1 MTAEI
6 ICVGTELLLGN
17 IVNTNAAFL
26 SEKLAYLGINCYFQT
41 VVGDNRDRL
50 LSVINT
56 ALSRADILIFSGG
69 LGPTEDDLTKETAAE
84 ALGKK
89 LIRDKKAEQEIAD
102 YFALRGR
109 IPTDNNWKQA
119 DVIEGCEVLYNK
131 NGTAPGIFV
140 SEGEKTVILLP
151 GPPLELKSMFTD
163 SVMPRLQ
170 QKCGQV
176 FYSETVK
183 LAGPGESS
191 VETQILD
198 MLDTQ
203 DNPTI
208 APYAK
213 TGEVHLRVTARA
225 KDEKEAKEKTAP
237 VVEELYRRFGNAVYT
252 TDADETLEM
261 ALTKL
266 LIEKKYTMTT
276 AESCTG
282 GMIAARMVNAPGV
295 SAVLKSGFIT
305 YANEAKEELLGVS
318 HDTLEKFGAV
328 SRETAEEMAEG
339 AVKAAHT
346 DAAVAVTGIAGPD
359 GGTKEKPVGLV
370 YIGVNVRGNVEV
382 REYHFSGS
390 RQKIRESVTAA
401 ALTFLREKLLAS
413 EERG

>member
-69 LGPTEDDLTKETAAE
+69 LGPTEDDLTKETVAE

-89 LIRDKKAEQEIAD
+89 LIRDKWAEQEIAD
-102 YFALRGR
+102 YFALRGC

-119 DVIEGCEVLYNK
+119 DVIEGCEILYNK

-163 SVMPRLQ
+163 SVMPKLQ

-176 FYSETVK
+176 FYSQTVK
-183 LAGPGESS
+183 IVGPGESS

-198 MLDTQ
+198 MLNTQ
-203 DNPTI
+203 ENPTI

-225 KDEKEAKEKTAP
+225 KDEKEAREKTAP
-237 VVEELYRRFGNAVYT
+237 VVEELYRRFGKAVYT

-266 LIEKKYTMTT
+266 LIKKKYTMTT

-401 ALTFLREKLLAS
+401 ALTFLREKLLAF

>member
-69 LGPTEDDLTKETAAE
+69 LGPTEDDLTKETVAE

-89 LIRDKKAEQEIAD
+89 LIRDKWAEQEIAD

-119 DVIEGCEVLYNK
+119 DVIEGCDILYNK

-163 SVMPRLQ
+163 SVMPKLQ

-176 FYSETVK
+176 FYSQTVK
-183 LAGPGESS
+183 IVGPGESS

-198 MLDTQ
+198 MLNTQ
-203 DNPTI
+203 ENPTI

-225 KDEKEAKEKTAP
+225 KDEKEAREKTAP

-266 LIEKKYTMTT
+266 LIKKKYTMTT

-401 ALTFLREKLLAS
+401 ALTFLREKLLAF

>member
-69 LGPTEDDLTKETAAE
+69 LGPTEDDLTKETVAE

-89 LIRDKKAEQEIAD
+89 LIRDKWAEQEIAD

-119 DVIEGCEVLYNK
+119 DVIEGCEILYNK

-163 SVMPRLQ
+163 SVMPKLQ

-176 FYSETVK
+176 FYSQTVK
-183 LAGPGESS
+183 IVGPGESS

-198 MLDTQ
+198 MLNTQ
-203 DNPTI
+203 ENPTI

-225 KDEKEAKEKTAP
+225 KDEKEAREKTAP
-237 VVEELYRRFGNAVYT
+237 VVEELYRRFGKAVYT

-266 LIEKKYTMTT
+266 LIKKKYTMTT

-346 DAAVAVTGIAGPD
+346 DAAIAVTCIAGPD

>member
-69 LGPTEDDLTKETAAE
+69 LGPTDDDLTKETVAE

-89 LIRDKKAEQEIAD
+89 LIRDKWAEQEIAD

-119 DVIEGCEVLYNK
+119 DVIEGCEILYNK

-163 SVMPRLQ
+163 SVMPKLQ

-176 FYSETVK
+176 FYSQTVK
-183 LAGPGESS
+183 IVGPGESS

-198 MLDTQ
+198 MLNTQ
-203 DNPTI
+203 ENPTI

-225 KDEKEAKEKTAP
+225 KDEKEAREKTAP

-266 LIEKKYTMTT
+266 LIKKKYTMTT

-339 AVKAAHT
+339 AVKAAQT

>member
-69 LGPTEDDLTKETAAE
+69 LGPTEDDLTKETVAE

-89 LIRDKKAEQEIAD
+89 LIRDKWAEQEIAD

-119 DVIEGCEVLYNK
+119 DVIEGCEILYNK

-163 SVMPRLQ
+163 SVMPKLQ

-176 FYSETVK
+176 FYSQTVK
-183 LAGPGESS
+183 IVGPGESS

-198 MLDTQ
+198 MLNTQ
-203 DNPTI
+203 ENPTI

-225 KDEKEAKEKTAP
+225 KDEKEAREKTAP
-237 VVEELYRRFGNAVYT
+237 VVEELYRRFGKAVYT

-266 LIEKKYTMTT
+266 LIKKKYTMTT

-382 REYHFSGS
+382 REYHFSGC

>member
-69 LGPTEDDLTKETAAE
+69 LGPTEDDLTKETVAE

-89 LIRDKKAEQEIAD
+89 LIRDKWAEQEIAD

-119 DVIEGCEVLYNK
+119 DVIEGCEILYNK

-163 SVMPRLQ
+163 SVMPKLQ

-176 FYSETVK
+176 FYSQTVK
-183 LAGPGESS
+183 IVGPGESS

-225 KDEKEAKEKTAP
+225 KDEKEAREKTAP

-266 LIEKKYTMTT
+266 LMKKKYTMTT

-295 SAVLKSGFIT
+295 SAVFKSGFIT

-413 EERG
+413 KERG

>member
-69 LGPTEDDLTKETAAE
+69 LGPTEDDLTKETVAE

-89 LIRDKKAEQEIAD
+89 LIRDKWAEQEIAD

-119 DVIEGCEVLYNK
+119 DVIEGCDILYNK

-163 SVMPRLQ
+163 SVMPKLQ

-176 FYSETVK
+176 FYSQTVK
-183 LAGPGESS
+183 IVGPGESS

-198 MLDTQ
+198 MLNTQ
-203 DNPTI
+203 ENPTI

-225 KDEKEAKEKTAP
+225 KDEKEAREKTAP

-252 TDADETLEM
+252 TDVDETLEM

-266 LIEKKYTMTT
+266 LIKKKYTMTT

>member
-56 ALSRADILIFSGG
+56 AFSRADILIFSGG
-69 LGPTEDDLTKETAAE
+69 LGPTEDDLTKETVAE

-89 LIRDKKAEQEIAD
+89 LIRDKWAEQEIAD

-119 DVIEGCEVLYNK
+119 DVIEGCDILYNK

-163 SVMPRLQ
+163 SVMPKLQ

-176 FYSETVK
+176 FYSQTVK
-183 LAGPGESS
+183 IVGPGESS

-198 MLDTQ
+198 MLNTQ
-203 DNPTI
+203 ENPTI

-225 KDEKEAKEKTAP
+225 KDEKEAREKTAP
-237 VVEELYRRFGNAVYT
+237 VVEELYRRFGKAVYT

-266 LIEKKYTMTT
+266 LIKKKYTMTT

-339 AVKAAHT
+339 AVKEAHT

>member
-69 LGPTEDDLTKETAAE
+69 LGPTEDDLTKETVAE

-89 LIRDKKAEQEIAD
+89 LIRDKWAEQEIAD

-119 DVIEGCEVLYNK
+119 DVIEGCEILYNK

-163 SVMPRLQ
+163 SVMPKLQ

-176 FYSETVK
+176 FYSQTVK
-183 LAGPGESS
+183 IVGPGESS

-198 MLDTQ
+198 MLNTQ
-203 DNPTI
+203 ENPTI

-225 KDEKEAKEKTAP
+225 KDEKEAREKTAP
-237 VVEELYRRFGNAVYT
+237 VVEELYRRFGKAVYT

-266 LIEKKYTMTT
+266 LIKKKYTMTT

-370 YIGVNVRGNVEV
+370 YIGVNVRGSVEV

-401 ALTFLREKLLAS
+401 ALTFLREKLLAF

>member
-69 LGPTEDDLTKETAAE
+69 LGPTEDDLTKETVAE

-89 LIRDKKAEQEIAD
+89 LIRDKWAEQEIAD

-131 NGTAPGIFV
+131 NGTAPGILV

-183 LAGPGESS
+183 IVGPGESS

-198 MLDTQ
+198 MLNTQ
-203 DNPTI
+203 ENPTI

-225 KDEKEAKEKTAP
+225 KDEKEAREKTAP

-266 LIEKKYTMTT
+266 LMKKKYTMTT

-339 AVKAAHT
+339 AAKAAHT
-346 DAAVAVTGIAGPD
+346 DTAVAVTGIAGPD

-401 ALTFLREKLLAS
+401 ALTFLREKLLDTR
-413 EERG
+413 ERG

>member
-69 LGPTEDDLTKETAAE
+69 LGPTEDGLTKETVAE

-119 DVIEGCEVLYNK
+119 DVIEGCEILYNK

-163 SVMPRLQ
+163 SVMPKLQ

-176 FYSETVK
+176 FYSQTVK
-183 LAGPGESS
+183 IVGPGESS

-225 KDEKEAKEKTAP
+225 KDEKEAREKTAP

-266 LIEKKYTMTT
+266 LMKKKYTMTT

>member
-69 LGPTEDDLTKETAAE
+69 LGPTEDDLTKETVAE

-119 DVIEGCEVLYNK
+119 DVIEGCEILYNK

-163 SVMPRLQ
+163 SVMPKLQ

-176 FYSETVK
+176 FYSQTVK
-183 LAGPGESS
+183 IVGPGESS

-225 KDEKEAKEKTAP
+225 KDEKEAREKTAP

-266 LIEKKYTMTT
+266 LMKKKYTMTT

-305 YANEAKEELLGVS
+305 YANEAKEELRGGAQ
-318 HDTLEKFGAV
+318 DTLEKFGAD

>member
-69 LGPTEDDLTKETAAE
+69 LGPTEDDLTKETVAE

-89 LIRDKKAEQEIAD
+89 LIRDKWAEQEIAD

-119 DVIEGCEVLYNK
+119 DVIEGCEILYNK

-163 SVMPRLQ
+163 SVMPKLQ

-176 FYSETVK
+176 FYSQTVK
-183 LAGPGESS
+183 IVGPGESS

-225 KDEKEAKEKTAP
+225 KDEKEAREKTAP

-266 LIEKKYTMTT
+266 LMKKKYTMTT

-390 RQKIRESVTAA
+390 RQKIRESITAA

>member
-50 LSVINT
+50 LSVINA

-69 LGPTEDDLTKETAAE
+69 LGPTEDDLTKETVAE

-89 LIRDKKAEQEIAD
+89 LIRDKWAEQEIAD

-109 IPTDNNWKQA
+109 VPTDNNWKQA
-119 DVIEGCEVLYNK
+119 DVIEGCEILYNK

-163 SVMPRLQ
+163 SVMPKLQ

-176 FYSETVK
+176 FYSQTVK
-183 LAGPGESS
+183 IVGPGESS

-198 MLDTQ
+198 ILNTQ
-203 DNPTI
+203 ENPTI

-225 KDEKEAKEKTAP
+225 KDEKEAREKTAP
-237 VVEELYRRFGNAVYT
+237 VVEELYRRFGKAVYT

-266 LIEKKYTMTT
+266 LIKKKYTMTT

-401 ALTFLREKLLAS
+401 ALTFLREKLLAF

>member
-69 LGPTEDDLTKETAAE
+69 LGPTEDDLTKETVAE

-109 IPTDNNWKQA
+109 ITTDNNWKQA
-119 DVIEGCEVLYNK
+119 DVIEGCEILYNK

-163 SVMPRLQ
+163 SVMPKLQ

-176 FYSETVK
+176 FYSQTVK
-183 LAGPGESS
+183 IVGPGESS

-225 KDEKEAKEKTAP
+225 KDEKEAREKTAP

-266 LIEKKYTMTT
+266 LMKKKYTMTT

-339 AVKAAHT
+339 AAKAAHT

>member
-69 LGPTEDDLTKETAAE
+69 LGPTEDDLTKETVAE

-119 DVIEGCEVLYNK
+119 DVIEGCEILYNK

-163 SVMPRLQ
+163 SVMPKLQ

-176 FYSETVK
+176 FYSQTVK
-183 LAGPGESS
+183 IVGPGESS

-225 KDEKEAKEKTAP
+225 KDEKEARKKTAP
-237 VVEELYRRFGNAVYT
+237 VVEEIYRRFGNAVYT

-266 LIEKKYTMTT
+266 LIKKKYTMTT

>member
-69 LGPTEDDLTKETAAE
+69 LGPTEDDLTKETVAE

-89 LIRDKKAEQEIAD
+89 LIRDKRAEQEIAD

-119 DVIEGCEVLYNK
+119 DVIEGCEILYNK

-163 SVMPRLQ
+163 SVMPKLQ

-176 FYSETVK
+176 FYSQTVK
-183 LAGPGESS
+183 IVGPGESS

-225 KDEKEAKEKTAP
+225 KDEKEAREKTAP

-266 LIEKKYTMTT
+266 LIKKKYTMTT

-305 YANEAKEELLGVS
+305 YANEAKEEMLGVS

-413 EERG
+413 KERG

>member
-69 LGPTEDDLTKETAAE
+69 LGPTEDDLTKETVAE

-119 DVIEGCEVLYNK
+119 DVIEGCEILYNK

-163 SVMPRLQ
+163 SVMPKLQ

-176 FYSETVK
+176 FYSQTVK
-183 LAGPGESS
+183 IVGPGESS

-225 KDEKEAKEKTAP
+225 KDEKEAREKTAP

-266 LIEKKYTMTT
+266 LMKKKYTMTT

-328 SRETAEEMAEG
+328 SMETAEEMAEG

>member
-41 VVGDNRDRL
+41 VVGDNRERL
-50 LSVINT
+50 LSVIKT
-56 ALSRADILIFSGG
+56 ALSRTDILIFSGG
-69 LGPTEDDLTKETAAE
+69 LGPTEDDLTKETVAE
-84 ALGKK
+84 ALGRK
-89 LIRDKKAEQEIAD
+89 LMRDERAQKEIAD

-109 IPTDNNWKQA
+109 VPTENNWKQA

-131 NGTAPGIFV
+131 NGTAPGIYV

-151 GPPLELKSMFTD
+151 GPPLELHYMFTD

-183 LAGPGESS
+183 IVGPGESS

-198 MLDTQ
+198 MLDAQ
-203 DNPTI
+203 ENPTI

-213 TGEVHLRVTARA
+213 TGEVHLRITARA
-225 KDEKEAKEKTAP
+225 ACEKEAREKIAP
-237 VVEELYRRFGNAVYT
+237 VVEELYRRFGNAIYT
-252 TDADETLEM
+252 TDTEETLEM
-261 ALTKL
+261 ALAAIL
-266 LIEKKYTMTT
+266 QEKKYTMTT

-318 HDTLEKFGAV
+318 HETLEKFGAV
-328 SRETAEEMAEG
+328 SRQTAQEMAEG
-339 AVKAAHT
+339 AAKKAHT
-346 DAAVAVTGIAGPD
+346 DTAVAVTGIAGPD
-359 GGTKEKPVGLV
+359 GGTAEKPVGLV
-370 YIGVNVRGNVEV
+370 YIGINVRGNVWV
-382 REYHFSGS
+382 REYHFNGS
-390 RQKIRESVTAA
+390 RQKIRENVTAA
-401 ALTFLREKLLAS
+401 ALTFLREKLLDT
-413 EERG
+413 EG

>member
-69 LGPTEDDLTKETAAE
+69 LGPTEDDLTKETVAE

-89 LIRDKKAEQEIAD
+89 LIRDKWAEQEIAD

-119 DVIEGCEVLYNK
+119 DVIEGCEILYNK

-163 SVMPRLQ
+163 SVMPKLQ

-176 FYSETVK
+176 FYSQTVK
-183 LAGPGESS
+183 IVGPGESS

-198 MLDTQ
+198 MLNTQ
-203 DNPTI
+203 ENPTI

-225 KDEKEAKEKTAP
+225 KDEKEAREKTAP

-266 LIEKKYTMTT
+266 LIKKKYTMTT

-282 GMIAARMVNAPGV
+282 GMIAARIVNAPGV

>member
-69 LGPTEDDLTKETAAE
+69 LGPTEDDLTKETVAE

-89 LIRDKKAEQEIAD
+89 LIRDKRAEQEIAD

-119 DVIEGCEVLYNK
+119 DVIEGCEILYNK

-163 SVMPRLQ
+163 SVMPKLQ

-183 LAGPGESS
+183 IVGPGESS

-225 KDEKEAKEKTAP
+225 KDEKEAREKTAP

-266 LIEKKYTMTT
+266 LIKKKYTMTT

>member
-69 LGPTEDDLTKETAAE
+69 LGPTEDDLTKETVAE

-89 LIRDKKAEQEIAD
+89 LIRDKWAEQEIAE

-109 IPTDNNWKQA
+109 VPTDNNWKQA
-119 DVIEGCEVLYNK
+119 DVIEGCEILYNK

-163 SVMPRLQ
+163 SVMPKLQ

-176 FYSETVK
+176 FYSQTVK
-183 LAGPGESS
+183 IVGPGESS

-198 MLDTQ
+198 MLNTQ
-203 DNPTI
+203 ENPTI

-225 KDEKEAKEKTAP
+225 KDEKEAREKTAP

-266 LIEKKYTMTT
+266 LIKKKYTMTT

-318 HDTLEKFGAV
+318 HDTLEKFGTV

-346 DAAVAVTGIAGPD
+346 DVAVAVTGIAGPD

>member
-50 LSVINT
+50 LSVVNT

-69 LGPTEDDLTKETAAE
+69 LGPTEDDLTKETVAE

-89 LIRDKKAEQEIAD
+89 LIRDKRAEQEIAN

-119 DVIEGCEVLYNK
+119 DVIEGCEILYNK

-163 SVMPRLQ
+163 SVMPKLQ

-183 LAGPGESS
+183 IVGPGESS

-225 KDEKEAKEKTAP
+225 KDEKEAREKTAP

-266 LIEKKYTMTT
+266 LMKKKYTMTT

>member
-69 LGPTEDDLTKETAAE
+69 LGPTEDDLTKETVAE

-89 LIRDKKAEQEIAD
+89 LIRDKWAEQEIAD

-119 DVIEGCEVLYNK
+119 DVIEDCEILYNK

-163 SVMPRLQ
+163 SVMPKLQ

-176 FYSETVK
+176 FYSQTVK
-183 LAGPGESS
+183 IVGPGESS

-198 MLDTQ
+198 MLNTQ
-203 DNPTI
+203 ENPTI

-213 TGEVHLRVTARA
+213 IGEVHLRVTARA
-225 KDEKEAKEKTAP
+225 KDEKEAREKTAP

-266 LIEKKYTMTT
+266 LIKKKYTMTT

-282 GMIAARMVNAPGV
+282 GMIAARIVNAPGV

-346 DAAVAVTGIAGPD
+346 DVAVAVTGIAGPD

>member
-69 LGPTEDDLTKETAAE
+69 LGPTEDDLTKETVAE

-89 LIRDKKAEQEIAD
+89 LIRDKWAEQEIAD

-119 DVIEGCEVLYNK
+119 DVIEGCEILYNK

-163 SVMPRLQ
+163 SVMPKLQ

-176 FYSETVK
+176 FYSQTVK
-183 LAGPGESS
+183 IVGPGESS

-198 MLDTQ
+198 MLNTQ
-203 DNPTI
+203 ENPTI

-225 KDEKEAKEKTAP
+225 KDEKEAREKTAP

-261 ALTKL
+261 ALAKL
-266 LIEKKYTMTT
+266 LIKKKYTMTT

-401 ALTFLREKLLAS
+401 ALTFLREKLLAF

>member
-69 LGPTEDDLTKETAAE
+69 LGPTEDDLTKETVAE

-89 LIRDKKAEQEIAD
+89 LIRDKWAEQEIAD

-119 DVIEGCEVLYNK
+119 DVIEGCEILYNK

-163 SVMPRLQ
+163 SVMPKLQ

-176 FYSETVK
+176 FYSQTVK
-183 LAGPGESS
+183 IVGPGESS

-198 MLDTQ
+198 MLNIQ
-203 DNPTI
+203 ENPTI

-225 KDEKEAKEKTAP
+225 KDEKEAREKTAP

-266 LIEKKYTMTT
+266 LIKKKYTMTT

-401 ALTFLREKLLAS
+401 ALTFLREKLLAF

>member
-69 LGPTEDDLTKETAAE
+69 LGPTEDDLTKETVAE

-89 LIRDKKAEQEIAD
+89 LIRDKWAEQEIAD

-119 DVIEGCEVLYNK
+119 DVIEGCDILYNK

-163 SVMPRLQ
+163 SVMPKLQ

-176 FYSETVK
+176 FYSQTVK
-183 LAGPGESS
+183 IVGPGESS

-198 MLDTQ
+198 MLNTQ
-203 DNPTI
+203 ENPTI

-225 KDEKEAKEKTAP
+225 KDEKEAREKTTP

-266 LIEKKYTMTT
+266 LIKKKYTMTT

-346 DAAVAVTGIAGPD
+346 DVAVAVTGIAGPD

>member
-69 LGPTEDDLTKETAAE
+69 LGPTEDDLTKETVAE

-89 LIRDKKAEQEIAD
+89 LIRDKWAEQEIAD

-119 DVIEGCEVLYNK
+119 DVIEGCEILYNK

-163 SVMPRLQ
+163 SVMPKLQ

-183 LAGPGESS
+183 IVGPGESS

-225 KDEKEAKEKTAP
+225 KDEKEAREKTAP

-266 LIEKKYTMTT
+266 LMKKKYTMTT

>member
-69 LGPTEDDLTKETAAE
+69 LGPTEDDLTKETVAE

-89 LIRDKKAEQEIAD
+89 LIRDKWAEQEIAE

-109 IPTDNNWKQA
+109 VPTDNNWKQA
-119 DVIEGCEVLYNK
+119 DVIEGCEILYNK

-163 SVMPRLQ
+163 SVMPKLQ

-176 FYSETVK
+176 FYSQTVK
-183 LAGPGESS
+183 IVGPGESS

-198 MLDTQ
+198 MLNTQ
-203 DNPTI
+203 ENPTI

-225 KDEKEAKEKTAP
+225 KDEKEAREKTAP

-266 LIEKKYTMTT
+266 LIKKKYTMTT

-305 YANEAKEELLGVS
+305 YANETKEELLGVS

-346 DAAVAVTGIAGPD
+346 DVAVAVTGIAGPD

>member
-69 LGPTEDDLTKETAAE
+69 LGPTEDDLTKETVAE

-109 IPTDNNWKQA
+109 ITTDNNWKQA
-119 DVIEGCEVLYNK
+119 DVIEGCEILYNK

-163 SVMPRLQ
+163 SVMPKLQ

-183 LAGPGESS
+183 IVGPGESS

-225 KDEKEAKEKTAP
+225 KDEKEAREKTAP

-266 LIEKKYTMTT
+266 LMKKKYTMTT

-339 AVKAAHT
+339 AAKAAHT

>member
-69 LGPTEDDLTKETAAE
+69 LGPTEDDLTKETVAE

-89 LIRDKKAEQEIAD
+89 LIRDKWAEQEIAD
-102 YFALRGR
+102 YFALRGH

-119 DVIEGCEVLYNK
+119 DVIEGCEILYNK

-163 SVMPRLQ
+163 SVMPKLQ

-176 FYSETVK
+176 FYSQTVK
-183 LAGPGESS
+183 IVGPGESS

-198 MLDTQ
+198 MLNTQ
-203 DNPTI
+203 ENPTI

-225 KDEKEAKEKTAP
+225 KDEKEAREKTAP

-266 LIEKKYTMTT
+266 LIKKKYTMTT

-346 DAAVAVTGIAGPD
+346 DAAIAVTGIAGPD

>member
-1 MTAEI
+1 MIAEI

-69 LGPTEDDLTKETAAE
+69 LGPTEDDLTKETVAE

-89 LIRDKKAEQEIAD
+89 LIRDKWAEQEIAD

-119 DVIEGCEVLYNK
+119 DVIEGCEILYNK

-163 SVMPRLQ
+163 SVMPKLQ

-176 FYSETVK
+176 FYSQTVK
-183 LAGPGESS
+183 IVGPGESS

-198 MLDTQ
+198 MLNTQ
-203 DNPTI
+203 ENPTI

-225 KDEKEAKEKTAP
+225 KDEKEAREKTAP

-266 LIEKKYTMTT
+266 LIKKKYTMTT

-346 DAAVAVTGIAGPD
+346 DVAVAVTGIAGPD

>member
-1 MTAEI
+1 
-6 ICVGTELLLGN
+6 
-17 IVNTNAAFL
+17 
-26 SEKLAYLGINCYFQT
+26 
-41 VVGDNRDRL
+41 
-50 LSVINT
+50 
-56 ALSRADILIFSGG
+56 
-69 LGPTEDDLTKETAAE
+69 
-84 ALGKK
+84 
-89 LIRDKKAEQEIAD
+89 
-102 YFALRGR
+102 
-109 IPTDNNWKQA
+109 
-119 DVIEGCEVLYNK
+119 
-131 NGTAPGIFV
+131 
-140 SEGEKTVILLP
+140 
-151 GPPLELKSMFTD
+151 
-163 SVMPRLQ
+163 MPKLQ

-176 FYSETVK
+176 FYSQTVK
-183 LAGPGESS
+183 IVGPGESS

-198 MLDTQ
+198 MLNTQ
-203 DNPTI
+203 ENPTI

-225 KDEKEAKEKTAP
+225 KDEKEAREKTAP
-237 VVEELYRRFGNAVYT
+237 VVEELYRRFGKAVYT

-266 LIEKKYTMTT
+266 LIKKKYTMTT

-346 DAAVAVTGIAGPD
+346 DAAIAVTGIAGPD

>member
-69 LGPTEDDLTKETAAE
+69 LGPTEDDLTKETVAE

-89 LIRDKKAEQEIAD
+89 LIRDKWAEQEIAD

-119 DVIEGCEVLYNK
+119 DVIEGCDILYNK

-163 SVMPRLQ
+163 RVMPKLQ

-176 FYSETVK
+176 FYSQTVK
-183 LAGPGESS
+183 IVGPGESS

-198 MLDTQ
+198 MLNTQ
-203 DNPTI
+203 KNPTI

-225 KDEKEAKEKTAP
+225 KDEKEAREKTAP
-237 VVEELYRRFGNAVYT
+237 VVEELYRRFGKAVYT

-266 LIEKKYTMTT
+266 LIKKKYTMTT

-346 DAAVAVTGIAGPD
+346 DAAIAVTGIAGPD

>member
-50 LSVINT
+50 LSVVNT

-69 LGPTEDDLTKETAAE
+69 LGPTEDDLTKETVAE

-89 LIRDKKAEQEIAD
+89 LIRDKRAEQEIAD

-119 DVIEGCEVLYNK
+119 DVIEGCEILYNK

-163 SVMPRLQ
+163 SVMPKLQ

-176 FYSETVK
+176 FYSQTVK
-183 LAGPGESS
+183 IVGPGESS

-225 KDEKEAKEKTAP
+225 KDEKEAREKTAP

-266 LIEKKYTMTT
+266 LMKKKYTMTT

-339 AVKAAHT
+339 AAKAAHT

>member
-56 ALSRADILIFSGG
+56 ALSRTDILIFSGG
-69 LGPTEDDLTKETAAE
+69 LGPTEDDLTKETVAE

-183 LAGPGESS
+183 IVGPGESS

-198 MLDTQ
+198 MLNTQ
-203 DNPTI
+203 ENPTI

-225 KDEKEAKEKTAP
+225 KDEKEAREKTAP

-266 LIEKKYTMTT
+266 LMKKKYTMTT

-328 SRETAEEMAEG
+328 SRETAGEMAEG
-339 AVKAAHT
+339 AAKAAHT
-346 DAAVAVTGIAGPD
+346 DTAVAVTGIAGPD

-401 ALTFLREKLLAS
+401 ALTFLREKLLATK
-413 EERG
+413 ERG

>member
-69 LGPTEDDLTKETAAE
+69 LGPTEDDLTKETVAE

-89 LIRDKKAEQEIAD
+89 LIRDKWAEQEIAD

-119 DVIEGCEVLYNK
+119 DVIEGCEILYNK

-163 SVMPRLQ
+163 SVMPKLQ

-176 FYSETVK
+176 FYSQTVK
-183 LAGPGESS
+183 IVGPGESS

-198 MLDTQ
+198 MLNTQ
-203 DNPTI
+203 ENPTI

-225 KDEKEAKEKTAP
+225 KDEKEAREKTAP

-266 LIEKKYTMTT
+266 LIKKKYTMTT

-318 HDTLEKFGAV
+318 HDTLEKFGTV
-328 SRETAEEMAEG
+328 SRETAEEMADG

-401 ALTFLREKLLAS
+401 ALTFLREKLLAF

>member
-69 LGPTEDDLTKETAAE
+69 LGPTEDDLTKETVAE

-89 LIRDKKAEQEIAD
+89 LIRDKRAEQEIAD

-119 DVIEGCEVLYNK
+119 DVIEGCEILYNK

-163 SVMPRLQ
+163 SVMPKLQ

-176 FYSETVK
+176 FYSQTVK
-183 LAGPGESS
+183 IVGPGESS

-225 KDEKEAKEKTAP
+225 KDEKEAREKTAP

-266 LIEKKYTMTT
+266 LIKKKYTMTT